1 MKSPQRKLRA
11 FFCLKSPN
19 SSSFGVASP
28 VSCTRHGVLVFRV
41 FRNGVL
47 ATIRHMNGLL
57 GDIS

>member
-28 VSCTRHGVLVFRV
+28 VSCTRHGVLVLRV
-41 FRNGVL
+41 C
-47 ATIRHMNGLL
+47 L
-57 GDIS
+57 GMEFLQLSGI